1 MSTSTFNA
9 AVAAF
14 FHDHHGI
21 ASTAELSALDVGPHE
36 RRHLIATGVLE
47 PVFEGVYRLMS
58 SPLTFHARCRA
69 VCAADPSLV
78 LCCHTAGT
86 LLDLRK
92 CSTPWLHVV
101 TSRLT
106 KPIGPGLKVHRTRL
120 DLTDHIV
127 ERADGI
133 RHTDAVQTF
142 FDLAK
147 HVSDLTLRSIGEQI
161 IADGLATYDQL
172 VEHVGVTT
180 AKGRPGSGRAA
191 RVIGSRSAAGGA
203 AHSHPEVELLDALH
217 AVGLTAFERH
227 PPVRL
232 RDGTTVYPDL
242 GAPAIGFYIEVDHPT
257 WHSFVSDSEYD
268 KWRDREVRLVGG
280 EVERVPTSQIESSMS
295 TLVMDLVLRY
305 QQRSAKVGVQ
315 ML

>member
-21 ASTAELSALDVGPHE
+21 ASTAELMAVDIGPQE
-36 RRHLIATGVLE
+36 RRHLIETGVLE
-47 PVFEGVYRLMS
+47 NVFEGVYRLMS
-58 SPLTFHARCRA
+58 SPMTFHARCRA
-69 VCAADPSLV
+69 VCAADPTLV

-86 LLDLRK
+86 LFGLRK
-92 CSTPWLHVV
+92 CSTPWLHAL
-101 TSRLT
+101 TPRLT
-106 KPIGPGLKVHRTRL
+106 RPIGLGVRVHRTRL
-120 DLTDHIV
+120 DLSGHIV

-142 FDLAK
+142 FDLGK
-147 HVSDLTLRSIGEQI
+147 HVDDLTLRSVGEQV

-172 VEHVGVTT
+172 AAHVAATI

-191 RVIGSRSAAGGA
+191 RVIGTRSAAGGA

-217 AVGLTAFERH
+217 AAGFTDFERH

-232 RDGTTVYPDL
+232 RDGTIVHPDL
-242 GAPAIGFYIEVDHPT
+242 GAPTIGFYIEVDHPT

-268 KWRDREVRLVGG
+268 KWRDREVRLVGK
-280 EVERVPTSQIESSMS
+280 EVERVPTSQIETGLS
-295 TLVMDLVLRY
+295 TLVMDLALRY
-305 QQRSAKVGVQ
+305 HQRSAQVGVQ
-315 ML
+315 VR

>member
-9 AVAAF
+9 TVAEF

-21 ASTAELSALDVGPHE
+21 ASTADLSTLDVGPQE
-36 RRHLIATGVLE
+36 RRHLLDIGLLQ

-69 VCAADPSLV
+69 VCAADPTLV
-78 LCCHTAGT
+78 LCCQTAGT

-92 CSTPWLHVV
+92 CTTPWLHAA
-101 TSRLT
+101 TARLA
-106 KPIGPGLKVHRTRL
+106 KPIGAGVKVHRTRL
-120 DLTDHIV
+120 DLSAHIV
-127 ERADGI
+127 DREDGI

-147 HVSDLTLRSIGEQI
+147 HVNDLTLRSIGEQI
-161 IADGLATYDQL
+161 IADGLATHAEL
-172 VEHVGVTT
+172 AEHVAATT

-191 RVIGSRSAAGGA
+191 RVIGNRSTVGGA

-217 AVGLTAFERH
+217 AAGLIDFERQ

-232 RDGTTVYPDL
+232 RDGTTVHPDL

-280 EVERVPTSQIESSMS
+280 EVERVPTSQIESRLS
-295 TLVMDLVLRY
+295 TVVADLVLRY
-305 QQRSAKVGVQ
+305 HQRCEQ
-315 ML
+315 LRR